1 MSTRKGEGAIWS
13 TWCRWFTFIG
23 PKNCTTSVRREK
35 KFDFKTDVAG
45 RLLERLERES
55 SYLEDGAL
63 GWRRLSRMRPMSC
76 CRLSTRVLG
85 SGKVLTGQVVFIH
98 ASVVEGAEVL
108 MVGIDA
114 WPQVV
119 SDHDRSRRGMAID
132 HDRFWD
138 RWKES

>member
-1 MSTRKGEGAIWS
+1 
-13 TWCRWFTFIG
+13 
-23 PKNCTTSVRREK
+23 
-35 KFDFKTDVAG
+35 
-45 RLLERLERES
+45 
-55 SYLEDGAL
+55 
-63 GWRRLSRMRPMSC
+63 MRPMSC
-76 CRLSTRVLG
+76 CRLSTRRFGV
-85 SGKVLTGQVVFIH
+85 GKVLTGQVVFIH

-119 SDHDRSRRGMAID
+119 SDHDRSRRGRAFE